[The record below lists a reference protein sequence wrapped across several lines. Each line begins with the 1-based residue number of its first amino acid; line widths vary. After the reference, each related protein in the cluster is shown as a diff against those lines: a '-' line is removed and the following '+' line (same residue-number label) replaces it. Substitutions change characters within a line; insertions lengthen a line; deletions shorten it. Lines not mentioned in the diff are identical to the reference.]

1 MSPRPRTQKGARA
14 VETSD
19 GEALMRRKKRVFYLR
34 VEREIALQFALVQQV
49 LELGKTELL
58 TRMVEHFRL
67 QGVEPLEQAGTSIRK
82 LLAPEMGA
90 EQIFIYYYAEDFPWL
105 SQIADTHKVRLRDLL
120 HSVVVYYLDDLHLDL
135 SPVCQGTSLRETVR
149 HAASRLSP

>member
-1 MSPRPRTQKGARA
+1 MRQRRSTQKGAGA
-14 VETSD
+14 GAALASEETS
-19 GEALMRRKKRVFYLR
+19 RRKKRVFYLR

-49 LELGKTELL
+49 LELGKTEML
-58 TRMVEHFRL
+58 TRMVDHFRL

-105 SQIADTHKVRLRDLL
+105 TQIADTHKVRLRDLL

-135 SPVCQGTSLRETVR
+135 SPVCQSTSLLETVR
-149 HAASRLSP
+149 HAASRLGS